1 MGVRVVISEQPSE
14 EREEA
19 AFSHLGSGGTTPCIT
34 ACDSCV
40 CVCVCDSCVCGC
52 VTRVCVCVCDSVC
65 VCARGCVCD
74 CVCAH
79 VSVCDSVCARA
90 RVCVCVCV
98 CFNAFQ
104 QEGHLGLNPERSA
117 QSGVKGD
124 TQL

>member
-40 CVCVCDSCVCGC
+40 CVCVC
-52 VTRVCVCVCDSVC
+52 
-65 VCARGCVCD
+65 VCD

-90 RVCVCVCV
+90 RVCVCVCVCV

>member
-40 CVCVCDSCVCGC
+40 CVCVCDS
-52 VTRVCVCVCDSVC
+52 
-65 VCARGCVCD
+65 
-74 CVCAH
+74 
-79 VSVCDSVCARA
+79 VCARA
-90 RVCVCVCV
+90 RVCV